1 MGFSLSKSN
10 TKLHFQD
17 GLYVLHY
24 YYKGIFLAFTFRLFF
39 LDYFAMVQSETG
51 LSRVHF
57 EASLE
62 LGTSTGAPEA
72 ISAEVKKIKEP
83 KQLAPEI
90 LRCQNPGCSLQPL
103 EEGQFNSSKV

>member
-1 MGFSLSKSN
+1 MS
-10 TKLHFQD
+10 
-17 GLYVLHY
+17 
-24 YYKGIFLAFTFRLFF
+24 ALFF
-39 LDYFAMVQSETG
+39 KCLRASLPFSDYFAMVQSETG

-62 LGTSTGAPEA
+62 LETSTEAPEA

-83 KQLAPEI
+83 KQLAPEN

>member
-1 MGFSLSKSN
+1 
-10 TKLHFQD
+10 
-17 GLYVLHY
+17 
-24 YYKGIFLAFTFRLFF
+24 
-39 LDYFAMVQSETG
+39 MVQSETG
-51 LSRVHF
+51 LSKVHF

-83 KQLAPEI
+83 KQLAPEN

-103 EEGQFNSSKV
+103 EEGQLNSSKVYIVFYIDLPSLC

>member
-1 MGFSLSKSN
+1 
-10 TKLHFQD
+10 
-17 GLYVLHY
+17 
-24 YYKGIFLAFTFRLFF
+24 
-39 LDYFAMVQSETG
+39 MVQSETG

-72 ISAEVKKIKEP
+72 ISAEVKKIKGP
-83 KQLAPEI
+83 TQLAPEN

-103 EEGQFNSSKV
+103 EEGQLNSSKVYIVFYIDLPSLC

>member
-1 MGFSLSKSN
+1 
-10 TKLHFQD
+10 
-17 GLYVLHY
+17 
-24 YYKGIFLAFTFRLFF
+24 
-39 LDYFAMVQSETG
+39 MVQSETG

-83 KQLAPEI
+83 KQLAPEN

-103 EEGQFNSSKV
+103 EEGQLKSASKVYIPCLCNFKLPKSKNKFVKES

>member
-1 MGFSLSKSN
+1 
-10 TKLHFQD
+10 
-17 GLYVLHY
+17 
-24 YYKGIFLAFTFRLFF
+24 
-39 LDYFAMVQSETG
+39 MVQSETG

-83 KQLAPEI
+83 KQLAPEN
-90 LRCQNPGCSLQPL
+90 LRCQNPGCGLQPL
-103 EEGQFNSSKV
+103 RASGWTGAKVATGDDDYVDAAGR